1 MVLLQH
7 GWRQIIQAKSK
18 PRQDNNFRGGD
29 SSQREQWLER
39 AKRNRNKMADVLQ
52 VIGSAFIAFPAIYIL
67 ATESDSPRFI
77 FGAILLLIGVVFLSV
92 STYSFYKE
100 RHW

>member
-7 GWRQIIQAKSK
+7 GWRQIFQAKSK

-100 RHW
+100 KHW